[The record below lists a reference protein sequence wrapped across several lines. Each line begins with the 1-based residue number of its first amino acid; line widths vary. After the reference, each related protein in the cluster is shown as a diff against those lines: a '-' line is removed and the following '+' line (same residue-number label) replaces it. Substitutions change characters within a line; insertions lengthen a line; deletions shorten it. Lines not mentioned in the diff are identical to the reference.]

1 MFFNFPMFCQHAL
14 PLVYDDSLS
23 YYEAISKTQFYLNS
37 TIRDVAAVESA
48 VEALEATT
56 QQQGTDIAK
65 NKYDIADLK
74 SVDND
79 QNTQIAFIKTLLA
92 DVDLDFY
99 TLGDRFMAELPN
111 SAYIGYALT
120 DYAVS
125 FLVPI
130 RKPIDPEY
138 TISLR
143 SMAQA
148 RISNANGIIN
158 ANGAGLQTEV
168 FYQGGKFIKIDISS
182 TDISQ
187 PISIGGQDLVM
198 YEPVVLSADYISLEV
213 IESLS

>member
-1 MFFNFPMFCQHAL
+1 MFSPFPFFAQHAL

-23 YYEAISKTQFYLNS
+23 YYECVCKLQHYINGLT
-37 TIRDVAAVESA
+37 RDLSAVESE
-48 VEALEATT
+48 VSALDATT
-56 QQQGTDIAK
+56 QQQASDIAK
-65 NKYDIADLK
+65 NKSDIADLK

-79 QNTQIAFIKTLLA
+79 QNEQIERIKTLLA

-99 TLGDRFMAELPN
+99 TLGDRFFAELPN
-111 SAYIGYALT
+111 SAYIGYAIA
-120 DYAVS
+120 DYLVS
-125 FLVPI
+125 FMVPI
-130 RKPIDPEY
+130 RKPIEPGY

-143 SMAQA
+143 SMAQG

-158 ANGAGLQTEV
+158 AGGAGLETHV
-168 FYQGGKFIKIDISS
+168 YYFGSKFIQIQVQS

-213 IESLS
+213 IESVT